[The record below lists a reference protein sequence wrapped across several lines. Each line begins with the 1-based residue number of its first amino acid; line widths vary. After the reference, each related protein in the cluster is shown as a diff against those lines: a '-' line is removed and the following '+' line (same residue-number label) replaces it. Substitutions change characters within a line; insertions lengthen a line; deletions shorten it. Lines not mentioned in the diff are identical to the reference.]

1 MPELDYTT
9 GSDQASWY
17 VVHTY
22 SGYEN
27 KVKDNLE
34 KAAENNNMQ
43 HLIQEV
49 CVPTEEVVEI
59 KNGKRTIQQHKTFP
73 GYVLVKMIIT
83 SNSWYVVRNTRG
95 VTGFVG
101 PESKPIPLT
110 QEEVEHMLTS
120 RPMQDACKM
129 AVGEEVRIISGAL
142 ENFSGVIESIDLE
155 HGRMHVLVKMFLGRE
170 MRVEI
175 GINEAEKI

>member
-1 MPELDYTT
+1 
-9 GSDQASWY
+9 
-17 VVHTY
+17 
-22 SGYEN
+22 
-27 KVKDNLE
+27 
-34 KAAENNNMQ
+34 
-43 HLIQEV
+43 
-49 CVPTEEVVEI
+49 
-59 KNGKRTIQQHKTFP
+59 
-73 GYVLVKMIIT
+73 MIIT

-110 QEEVEHMLTS
+110 QEEVDHMLTS